1 MTSGSEVPM
10 DRNKNQR
17 APAHVKRGP
26 VRSWRDADA
35 FRQAAFAFA
44 LIVAVVA
51 VLALV
56 AVSPLALRELSMLRG
71 MDWAKLSDIG
81 QTYGAASALLT
92 GLALV
97 GVVGSMVFQV
107 RAIRVSREQS
117 SREHHAHLVEMAM
130 VDPVYQRCWGGDPA
144 AHASRDGYRQQVY
157 LNLIV
162 SKWENDYVLGGFRDH
177 ALRGTLEY
185 FFRGE
190 AGRKFW
196 AESRIIRPEL
206 SESRRA
212 ARFCQIMEE
221 EYQKAIASGPHAVD
235 SEEHSSV
242 LPAGRRLI
250 SRGSMLTAGAALV
263 LGAIGGV
270 AFETVLRR
278 RR

>member
-1 MTSGSEVPM
+1 M
-10 DRNKNQR
+10 DSDN
-17 APAHVKRGP
+17 AHGTYAQVRRRP
-26 VRSWRDADA
+26 VRSWRSDGT
-35 FRQAAFAFA
+35 FRRAAFVVA
-44 LIVAVVA
+44 LVVAVVA

-56 AVSPLALRELSMLRG
+56 AVSPLALRELSALQG
-71 MDWAKLSDIG
+71 TDWAKLSDIG

-92 GLALV
+92 GLALI

-117 SREHHAHLVEMAM
+117 SREHHAHLVEMALA
-130 VDPVYQRCWGGDPA
+130 DPVYQRCWGGDPA
-144 AHASRDGYRQQVY
+144 AHASRDRYRQQVY

-190 AGRKFW
+190 AGRQFW
-196 AESRIIRPEL
+196 AESRIIRPQL

-212 ARFCQIMEE
+212 VRFCQIVEE
-221 EYQKAIASGPHAVD
+221 EYQKAIASGPHVVD
-235 SEEHSSV
+235 SEEPSSV
-242 LPAGRRLI
+242 LPSDQQLI
-250 SRGSMLTAGAALV
+250 SRGSALRTGAALV
-263 LGAIGGV
+263 LGAMGGIV
-270 AFETVLRR
+270 FTSVLRR